1 LAATRDPRL
10 YLAHVARN
18 REPILAVLRRVLP
31 ATGLVVEIGS
41 GSGEHAA
48 YFASA
53 LPSLTWQPTDC
64 DAEALASIGAHC
76 AHAGASNL
84 LAPLDLDATSRAWPI
99 THAGALL
106 CMNVI
111 HIAPWAVAQGVMA
124 GAARVL
130 PREGVVYLYGPYR
143 IEGRHTAAS
152 NEAFDGWLRAQD
164 SRWGVRDLGDVVQ
177 LAAEN
182 GFDLMETISMPAN
195 NLSVVFRRSKRS
207 DL

>member
-1 LAATRDPRL
+1 LPATRDPRL
-10 YLAHVARN
+10 YLPHVARN

-53 LPSLTWQPTDC
+53 LPALTWQPTDC
-64 DAEALASIGAHC
+64 DAEALASIDAHR

-84 LAPLDLDATSRAWPI
+84 LAPLDLDATSLAWPI
-99 THAGALL
+99 KRADALL

-124 GAARVL
+124 GAARLL
-130 PREGVVYLYGPYR
+130 PKGSVVYLYGPYR

-152 NEAFDGWLRAQD
+152 NQAFDGWLRSQD

-195 NLSVVFRRSKRS
+195 NFSVVFRRSKRS